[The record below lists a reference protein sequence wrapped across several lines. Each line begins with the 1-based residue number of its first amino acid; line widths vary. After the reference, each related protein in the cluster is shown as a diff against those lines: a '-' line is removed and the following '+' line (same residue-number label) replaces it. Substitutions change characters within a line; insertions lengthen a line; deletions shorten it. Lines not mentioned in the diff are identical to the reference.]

1 MYEKKEMFLN
11 SVITHKSLIKSMKV
25 TEILSNFNLFH
36 GIKKMEIK
44 SEKVA

>member
-1 MYEKKEMFLN
+1 
-11 SVITHKSLIKSMKV
+11 MKV

-44 SEKVA
+44 SEKVAWKGNFKS